1 MSDSTERVGSC
12 FGPLAFTLG
21 LMILVTLL
29 IALPWYAKWSTYQ
42 EVATSAAEQLARFES
57 RLSRR
62 PAIQQALTELQ
73 KQNNLQGSYIQGQT
87 LGLAG
92 ANLQQMT
99 KGLVETAGGA
109 LISSQI
115 VTPPSEPPLQML
127 VNKVRMRADTEAL
140 LKLVHR
146 VESGEPTLFLE
157 NLIVRGSRSRRRSL
171 AELDIQFDLAG
182 YTLRAETVE

>member
-1 MSDSTERVGSC
+1 MSDPAERSDSC
-12 FGPLAFTLG
+12 LGPLAFTLG
-21 LMILVTLL
+21 LVVLVALL
-29 IALPWYAKWSTYQ
+29 IALPWYSKWSEYR
-42 EVATSAAEQLARFES
+42 EVAANSAEQLARFES

-62 PAIQQALTELQ
+62 PAIEQALAELQ

-92 ANLQQMT
+92 ANLQQLT
-99 KGLVETAGGA
+99 KGLVENAGGA

-115 VTPPSEPPLQML
+115 ATPPSEPPLQML
-127 VNKVRMRADTEAL
+127 VNKVRMRGDTESL
-140 LKLVHR
+140 LKLVRR

-157 NLIVRGSRSRRRSL
+157 NLIIRGSRSRRRNV

-182 YTLRAETVE
+182 YTLRAESAE